1 MILLQKNLKKSNK
14 MKKEKISNNLAGTR
28 LDKALSILLTSTS
41 RSKIQDYIDGGYI
54 LVNAKK
60 ERSSYKLKEGDEI
73 TINDFPNET
82 YDLEAENILLDIVY
96 EDDDLIVINKPKGL
110 VVHPG
115 AGNFSHTLANA
126 LKYHSDSL
134 SSLGGEYRPG
144 IVHRLDKDTGGLM
157 IVAKNDE
164 SHAFLAN
171 QLSDHT
177 LGRNYYALVLGVIN
191 ENEGKIIAPIGR
203 DDRYRQKMAVDLKDG
218 KYAETYFKVCERFTN
233 ATLVDC
239 ALKTGRTHQ
248 IRVHMNYISHP
259 VIGDPLYG
267 KGNRKLYDDGQLLF
281 AYKIHFIHP
290 RTKKEMEFSVP
301 LPKYFLDVLNSLR

>member
-1 MILLQKNLKKSNK
+1 MQKIKINNDLKD
-14 MKKEKISNNLAGTR
+14 LR
-28 LDKALSILLTSTS
+28 LDKALSQILTSTS
-41 RSKIQDYIDGGYI
+41 RSKIQDYIDNGLI
-54 LVNAKK
+54 LVNGKIEK
-60 ERSSYKLKEGDEI
+60 SSYKLRENDEI
-73 TINDFPNET
+73 SIDEFPREN
-82 YDLEAENILLDIVY
+82 YDLEAEDIALDIVY
-96 EDDDLIVINKPKGL
+96 EDDDIIVINKPKGL

-115 AGNFSHTLANA
+115 AGNWSHTMANA
-126 LKYHSDSL
+126 LKFHSESL
-134 SSLGGEYRPG
+134 SSISGEFRPG
-144 IVHRLDKDTGGLM
+144 IVHRLDKDTAGLL

-164 SHAFLAN
+164 AHAFLSN

-177 LGRNYYALVLGVIN
+177 LGRNYYALVLGNIV

-203 DDRYRQKMAVDLKDG
+203 DDKYRQKMAVDLRDG
-218 KYAETYFKVCERFTN
+218 KYAETRFKVVERFNN

-248 IRVHMNYISHP
+248 IRVHMNYIGHP

-290 RTKKEMEFSVP
+290 KTKKEMEFSVP
-301 LPKYFLDVLNSLR
+301 LPQYFLDILSSIR

>member
-1 MILLQKNLKKSNK
+1 MQKI
-14 MKKEKISNNLAGTR
+14 KINNDLANTR
-28 LDKALSILLTSTS
+28 LDKAISILLASTS
-41 RSKIQDYIDGGYI
+41 RSKIQDYIDSGLI
-54 LVNAKK
+54 LVNSKQEKA
-60 ERSSYKLKEGDEI
+60 SYKLRDGDEI
-73 TINDFPNET
+73 TIEDFPNEH
-82 YDLEAENILLDIVY
+82 YDLEAEDIALDIVY

-115 AGNFSHTLANA
+115 AGNMSHTLANA
-126 LKYHSDSL
+126 LKFHSDSL
-134 SSLGGEYRPG
+134 SSVSGEFRPG

-157 IVAKNDE
+157 MIAKNDE
-164 SHAFLAN
+164 AHNFLAE

-177 LGRNYYALVLGVIN
+177 LGRNYYALVLGTIN

-203 DDRYRQKMAVDLKDG
+203 DDKYRQKMAVDLRDG
-218 KYAETYFKVCERFTN
+218 KYAVTNFKVIQRFSN
-233 ATLVDC
+233 STLVDC
-239 ALKTGRTHQ
+239 ALETGRTHQ

-267 KGNRKLYDDGQLLF
+267 KGNRKIYDDGQLLF

-301 LPKYFLDVLNSLR
+301 LPKYFLDVLESLK